1 MSRGSPSRASH
12 KLMGYQLLILAL
24 CVVVAE
30 LVTPKY
36 GLVLAA
42 SIATSG
48 GSGFF
53 HAVQTPPTV
62 VVQTGAMPLG
72 SMARFPL
79 RSAGSCNRRIAF
91 GLMGFVPGAVG
102 GVTPRANPSF
112 SHSNV
117 TGFQFP
123 DTSLYSTRR

>member
-1 MSRGSPSRASH
+1 
-12 KLMGYQLLILAL
+12 MGYQLLMLTL

-36 GLVLAA
+36 GLVLTA
-42 SIATSG
+42 SSTTSG

-62 VVQTGAMPLG
+62 VVQTGAIPLG
-72 SMARFPL
+72 SMARSPL

-91 GLMGFVPGAVG
+91 GLTVLAPGAVG

-112 SHSNV
+112 SHSRV

>member
-1 MSRGSPSRASH
+1 
-12 KLMGYQLLILAL
+12 MGYQLLMLTL
-24 CVVVAE
+24 CVVVPE

-42 SIATSG
+42 STWTSG

-53 HAVQTPPTV
+53 HVVQTPPAI
-62 VVQTGAMPLG
+62 VVQTGAIPFL
-72 SMARFPL
+72 SMARSPL

-91 GLMGFVPGAVG
+91 GLMVFAPGAVG
-102 GVTPRANPSF
+102 GVTSRANPSF
-112 SHSNV
+112 SHSRV
-117 TGFQFP
+117 TGFQLP